1 MLASASSA
9 PAGTSPRSAAR
20 RMMGRAAEW
29 SLARCDRSTA
39 ASSGSVR
46 IAWMR
51 PDIMARNP
59 SVVLLAAEEE
69 RNRRPFGTWVLENGA
84 VADDLVLSLGEARR
98 LAVRSQHLAG
108 PPPAAGIEGMRQVL
122 RGLRVLQLD
131 PVNVVARSHL
141 LVLWSRL
148 GGFDRDD
155 LDTLLWRE
163 RWLFEYWAH
172 AASIVLTEDYP
183 IHRVMMRAHRAA
195 ADNEQRHA
203 WLAANEEFRRYVLDR
218 LRDAGP
224 LPGEAIDERAAVS
237 WTSTGWTNGRNVD
250 RMLDFLWKQGTVT
263 VAGRDGLRRLWGLA
277 DFPAVADLPREEL
290 VTLAAGHALR
300 ALGVARARD
309 VERHFT
315 IGRYPGLD
323 LEHASWAR
331 PVRVEGGGEQ
341 WWVHRDALGL
351 LDEEWRPQTTLLSPF
366 DNLICD
372 RDRTERLW
380 DFVYRNEIYVP
391 KHKRRFGSYVM
402 PVLAGERLIGRVAPR
417 MDRKRGELVVEEI
430 GRA

>member
-1 MLASASSA
+1 MAD
-9 PAGTSPRSAAR
+9 
-20 RMMGRAAEW
+20 E
-29 SLARCDRSTA
+29 
-39 ASSGSVR
+39 VR
-46 IAWMR
+46 
-51 PDIMARNP
+51 
-59 SVVLLAAEEE
+59 
-69 RNRRPFGTWVLENGA
+69 
-84 VADDLVLSLGEARR
+84 LSLGEARR
-98 LAVRSQHLAG
+98 LAVRSQYLAG
-108 PPPAAGIEGMRQVL
+108 PELAAGPDGLRQVL

-183 IHRVMMRAHRAA
+183 IHRAMMRRYGTSPRLR
-195 ADNEQRHA
+195 D
-203 WLAANEEFRRYVLDR
+203 WMAANDGFRRYVLAR

-224 LPGEAIDERAAVS
+224 LPGGAIEDRSVVS
-237 WTSTGWTNGRNVD
+237 WTSTGWTNGRNVE
-250 RMLDFLWKQGTVT
+250 RMLDTLWKQGVVT
-263 VAGRDGLRRLWGLA
+263 VAGRDGLRRLWALA
-277 DFPAVADLPREEL
+277 EFPAAADLPEPEVVNR
-290 VTLAAGHALR
+290 AAEHALR

-323 LEHASWAR
+323 LERAPWAR
-331 PVRVEGGGEQ
+331 PVSVEGGAEQ
-341 WWVHRDALGL
+341 WWAHRDALSL
-351 LDEEWRPQTTLLSPF
+351 LDEEWRPRTTLLSPF

-380 DFVYRNEIYVP
+380 DFRYRNEIYVP
-391 KHKRRFGSYVM
+391 RHKRRYGSYVM
-402 PVLAGERLIGRVAPR
+402 PVLAGERLVGRVVPR
-417 MDRKRGELVVEEI
+417 MDRRRGELVIEAMFAEEPADPGSWPEDSLPPGSVAAAI
-430 GRA
+430 GSLAAFAGGDSVNYSGATALGVS